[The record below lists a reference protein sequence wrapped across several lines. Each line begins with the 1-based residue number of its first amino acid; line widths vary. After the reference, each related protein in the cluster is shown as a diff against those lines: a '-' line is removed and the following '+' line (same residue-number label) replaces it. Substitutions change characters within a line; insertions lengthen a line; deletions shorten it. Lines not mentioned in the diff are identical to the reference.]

1 MRIKFDHPAVVTG
14 TWENG
19 HVRKA
24 LKTREDM
31 ADVTITPKPWSAPA
45 L

>member
-1 MRIKFDHPAVVTG
+1 MIRWEEGNQKINKFDLLDQV
-14 TWENG
+14 
-19 HVRKA
+19 KA
-24 LKTREDM
+24 FKAREDM